1 MKLSLVCVDS
11 CRGAIEPTKRP
22 ALSEI
27 DSNMNYNEDLADL
40 NQLQQEKGVIA
51 KLQAGRHSLRY
62 RPSSDMIRAQHF
74 ERTHPV
80 AMVVPESLSLE
91 GYQTLAQLVYGFL

>member
-1 MKLSLVCVDS
+1 MKLSLVYVDN

-40 NQLQQEKGVIA
+40 KQLQQEKGVIT

-62 RPSSDMIRAQHF
+62 RPSRYDQGAAFQAYTSWG
-74 ERTHPV
+74 
-80 AMVVPESLSLE
+80 SS
-91 GYQTLAQLVYGFL
+91 GS